1 MSESKSTWGKGM
13 RNNTG
18 NVIEQVQKE
27 EEAELQ
33 HNSQER
39 KS

>member
-1 MSESKSTWGKGM
+1 MSESESTWGKGM

-27 EEAELQ
+27 AELQ